1 MHQRSKGTRRAR
13 GPIVAWVALA
23 AAALGVGTAYAT
35 GFVTATS
42 SAADPNHGEATPL
55 LGAPMQPEV
64 PLYPGAVTTTQMTIG
79 FDALWGVI
87 AHDTDVFVVR
97 IPAVDARTGLAY
109 PGGATFDLNV
119 FSTNEPDLVNGAGG
133 QTPWTQ
139 LSIQWTIAPCPGGVF
154 SDETTA
160 SPTFATPMQRTV
172 MAVTTGQLVVSLT
185 GLAPAT
191 TYCVGVTQAAPD
203 ANNPAGTYITR
214 PYASDADAS
223 AANPAWTSAVP
234 VAPLFTAL
242 IQRTS

>member
-1 MHQRSKGTRRAR
+1 MAVWALSAV
-13 GPIVAWVALA
+13 VAVAA
-23 AAALGVGTAYAT
+23 GSAYAT
-35 GFVTATS
+35 GFFATAST
-42 SAADPNHGEATPL
+42 AVDPNHGAATPVL
-55 LGAPMQPEV
+55 KTPAGPDAPFF
-64 PLYPGAVTTTQMTIG
+64 PGAVTTTQMTIG

-97 IPAVDARTGLAY
+97 IPAIDARTGLAY

-139 LSIQWTIAPCPGGVF
+139 LSIQWSVAPCPGGVF

-160 SPTFATPMQRTV
+160 SPTFATPMQQTV

-185 GLAPAT
+185 GLVAAT

-214 PYASDADAS
+214 PYATDADAT